1 MFTPWEFFVGFRY
14 LRAKRQ
20 NQFVS
25 FITLASMLSI
35 AVGVAALIVV
45 LSVMNGFENELRARL
60 LSMTSHATVTGA
72 DGELADWQWV
82 AEQAMAS
89 PGVEAAAPFVELQGM
104 LANGPELSAAV
115 VRGVLPAREVSVS
128 EVASSMYLGDISA
141 LGPGA
146 KGIVLGRI
154 LAALLQVNV
163 GDKVTLLV
171 PRNDPGSSS
180 FVPLLRRFQVV
191 GIFEVG
197 LDDHDGSLA
206 FIHMEDAAAIKGL
219 GTAVDGVRL
228 KFDDIFQAPGLVER
242 FITTLSGDYVSSDWT
257 KENSTYFRAI
267 RIEKTMMSLI
277 LLLIVAVA
285 VFNVV
290 ATLVMLVVDKQTEI
304 AVLRTIGVAP
314 GSVIQIFMI
323 QGIVVGWLG
332 TALGVVLGVLVAYNV
347 ETIAPF
353 LESLFGFEFMPA
365 DVYYIS
371 RLPSDVRGVDV
382 AGIGLTAFL
391 LSVLATIYPARRAA
405 QTDPAEAL
413 RYD

>member
-1 MFTPWEFFVGFRY
+1 MFRPWELFVGFRY

-25 FITLASMLSI
+25 FITLASMLGI

-60 LSMTSHATVTGA
+60 LSMTSHATVTGVE
-72 DGELADWQWV
+72 GELQDWRDV
-82 AEQAMAS
+82 AEQALTY

-104 LANGPELSAAV
+104 LANGTELSAAA
-115 VRGVLPAREVSVS
+115 VRGVLPAAEVTVS
-128 EVASSMYLGDISA
+128 EVAGSMFLGDIKDLEPDA
-141 LGPGA
+141 G
-146 KGIVLGRI
+146 GIVLGRI
-154 LAALLQVNV
+154 LAAYLQVNL

-171 PRNDPGSSS
+171 PRNTPGAGS
-180 FVPLLRRFQVV
+180 FVPLLRRFEVIGV
-191 GIFEVG
+191 FEAG
-197 LDDHDGSLA
+197 LDDHDAGLA
-206 FIHMEDAAAIKGL
+206 FIAMEDAAAIKGL
-219 GTAVDGVRL
+219 GAAVDGVRL
-228 KFDDIFQAPGLVER
+228 KFDDIFRAPEQVRG
-242 FITTLSGDYVSSDWT
+242 FIATLSGDYVSSDWT
-257 KENSTYFRAI
+257 RENSTYFRAI

-290 ATLVMLVVDKQTEI
+290 ATLVMLVIDKQTEI
-304 AVLRTIGVAP
+304 AVLRTIGVKP

-323 QGIVVGWLG
+323 QGVVVGWLG
-332 TALGVVLGVLVAYNV
+332 ATLGVALGVLVAFNV

-365 DVYYIS
+365 DVYYVS
-371 RLPSDVRGVDV
+371 RLPSDVHGADV
-382 AGIGLTAFL
+382 AGIGLTAFV